1 MDWTGLDCPVVLE
14 FNLIPSSALLSSD
27 LSSTTT
33 NRTNQL
39 CNERTRKP
47 EGPDGRTDGRASIIT
62 TTSHHLSTC
71 GLAEMT
77 PDSTSTLRAQSHDEK
92 ATCGITEGERQSET
106 LYNAETST
114 RKWKREHRKRYKKQ
128 SHEGKA
134 SITEGEKQSETTLQN
149 EQTSMEQIT
158 PKKRF
163 RKRYRKKK
171 PKMNFIATKTE
182 YYGSLHAHCHECKK
196 QEPQPVMD
204 GDILV
209 QPSGAKRKLILR
221 KGCLAFGTP

>member
-1 MDWTGLDCPVVLE
+1 
-14 FNLIPSSALLSSD
+14 
-27 LSSTTT
+27 
-33 NRTNQL
+33 
-39 CNERTRKP
+39 
-47 EGPDGRTDGRASIIT
+47 
-62 TTSHHLSTC
+62 
-71 GLAEMT
+71 MT
-77 PDSTSTLRAQSHDEK
+77 PDSASNPGAQSHDEK
-92 ATCGITEGERQSET
+92 ATCGITEGERRSET

-114 RKWKREHRKRYKKQ
+114 RKWKREYRKRYKKQ

-149 EQTSMEQIT
+149 EQTSMEQTT
-158 PKKRF
+158 PEKRF
-163 RKRYRKKK
+163 RKRYKKKK

-209 QPSGAKRKLILR
+209 QPSGSKRKLILR
-221 KGCLAFGTP
+221 KGCLALGTPGGVDSEGRCFEVHGDHRHRRARSPEVGFHHFRNPSLPRIPTPSDW